1 MGEEA
6 LGLTVACCLWGHWP
20 YGPGQSGGNA
30 GMALGVDYVN
40 RLYRGV
46 QRNIDTPH
54 RFVLM
59 CDDRLRGLEGGVV
72 QVPLK
77 PLSMEGC
84 LPKLA
89 VHRPDNGLTGRVLVF
104 DLDTVIVGSL
114 DGFCDYRGP
123 LATRAWFGGIARNI
137 WMSGGDLL
145 GFDAGS
151 TNWIWERFAK
161 DPQAVE
167 NWTEGRERFVYREWC
182 GDELKYWQKELPGQL
197 VSYKWH
203 VRVGLPP
210 GARAVSCHGRPRPH
224 EIQSHCIKEN
234 WR

>member
-6 LGLTVACCLWGHWP
+6 LGLTIACCLWGDWP
-20 YGPGQSGGNA
+20 GDASG
-30 GMALGVDYVN
+30 VEYVN

-46 QRNIDTPH
+46 ERNLQQPH

-59 CDDRLRGLEGGVV
+59 CDDEYWHYGAVSVAQLEPGIERI
-72 QVPLK
+72 PLE

-104 DLDTVIVGSL
+104 DLDSIIVGPI
-114 DGFCDYRGP
+114 DTFAGYHGP
-123 LATRAWFGGIARNI
+123 FATRAWFGGIKKNI
-137 WMSGGDLL
+137 WLSGGDLL
-145 GFDAGS
+145 GFEAGS
-151 TNWIWERFAK
+151 TSWIWDRFAR
-161 DPQAVE
+161 DPGKVE
-167 NWTEGRERFVYREWC
+167 RWTAGRERFVYREWV
-182 GDELKYWQKELPGQL
+182 GDDLQYWQRLLPGQL

-203 VRVGLPP
+203 VRGEKWPVN
-210 GARAVSCHGRPRPH
+210 ARIVSCHGRPRPH
-224 EIQSHCIKEN
+224 ELGNEPVKGH